1 MKAVLEGLLFI
12 SGDDGLTTDKLCEIL
27 ELSSDEVKSLI
38 KDLHDDYES
47 NDRGVQIE
55 YLGNHFKL
63 TTKKE
68 HKNYYEKLIEDE
80 RHSNL
85 SDSALEVLS
94 IIAYNEPI
102 SRVNIDDIRGVNS
115 SYIVR
120 KLLLKDLIE
129 EKGRSD
135 APGRPLLYGVTQKF
149 LDYFGL
155 GSIKDLPKIEA
166 SQNNDLSDNNLFN
179 TKYQEKN

>member
-1 MKAVLEGLLFI
+1 MKPVLEGLLFI

-27 ELSSDEVKSLI
+27 ELDSDEVKNLI
-38 KDLHDDYES
+38 KDLHDDCES

-85 SDSALEVLS
+85 SDSALEVL
-94 IIAYNEPI
+94 
-102 SRVNIDDIRGVNS
+102 
-115 SYIVR
+115 
-120 KLLLKDLIE
+120 
-129 EKGRSD
+129 
-135 APGRPLLYGVTQKF
+135 
-149 LDYFGL
+149 
-155 GSIKDLPKIEA
+155 
-166 SQNNDLSDNNLFN
+166 
-179 TKYQEKN
+179 